1 MAFRT
6 GSSPILQMAT
16 KQYSLSSFNLNGMF
30 KVKTNFSD
38 QTIYVG
44 LDVHKRSWNA
54 ALFLNDQYLR
64 NIHQPPSPQAL
75 YTFLKNSYPG
85 AEYICAYEGG
95 KFGFWIQRQLNSK
108 GIKCLVVNPAD
119 IPSTHKDEVSKS
131 DPRDARGIAM
141 ALQCG
146 QLKGIYVP
154 TLQQEADRSLVRQR
168 KKIWRDLVRCKNR
181 IKGFLDYTGI
191 EVPAKFENS
200 NWSHNF
206 LQWLKDLPFEY
217 SSSRTALNYMINETD
232 VLRKELLSV
241 SNDIRKLMRSAYYK
255 KLYYLLRTIT
265 GIGPLTTASLLTEIG
280 DMKRFQSFYDLNSF
294 IGFLP
299 TEHSSGERELKGRLT
314 VRRHRQLRSDLIEC
328 AWTAKRTDPALS
340 LFYTE
345 QLKRGKEPKLIIVK
359 IARKLLSRIRYVWQS
374 EKPYEKGVVK

>member
-1 MAFRT
+1 MT
-6 GSSPILQMAT
+6 
-16 KQYSLSSFNLNGMF
+16 
-30 KVKTNFSD
+30 KVKTKFSQ

-75 YTFLKNSYPG
+75 YKFLQSNYPG
-85 AEYICAYEGG
+85 ADYVCAYEGG
-95 KFGFWIQRQLNSK
+95 KFGYWIQRQLSNK
-108 GIKCLVVNPAD
+108 GVECIVVNPAD
-119 IPSTHKDEVSKS
+119 IPATHKDEVTKT

-146 QLKGIYVP
+146 QLRGIHIPSV
-154 TLQQEADRSLVRQR
+154 QQEADRGLVRQR

-191 EVPAKFENS
+191 ELPDKFNNS
-200 NWSHNF
+200 NWNRNF
-206 LQWLKDLPFEY
+206 IEWLMKLNFEY
-217 SSSRTALNYMINETD
+217 ASSRMTLTYMVKEAEL
-232 VLRKELLSV
+232 LRKELLSI
-241 SNDIRKLMRSAYYK
+241 SNDIRKLMRSAKYK

-265 GIGPLTTASLLTEIG
+265 GIGPLTTATLLTEIG
-280 DMKRFQSFYDLNSF
+280 DMKRFRTFYDLNSF
-294 IGFLP
+294 IGLLP

-314 VRRHRQLRSDLIEC
+314 IRRHRQLRSDLIEC
-328 AWTAKRTDPALS
+328 AWTARRTDPALS
-340 LFYTE
+340 MYYHE

-359 IARKLLSRIRYVWQS
+359 IARKLLSRIRYVWLS
-374 EKPYEKGVVK
+374 EKPYEKGIVQ